1 MEGVEAEIVIVGAG
15 IAGLTTSL
23 GLHRLGI
30 RSLVLESSES
40 LRVSGFA
47 FTTWTNAWRA
57 LDEIGIGDALR
68 QQHDRL
74 YGIVASSI
82 TSGLPTSEMS
92 FTTKA
97 SHGDHEVRCVR
108 RKFLLE
114 ALQNEL
120 PSGTIRFS
128 SKVVSIEEDSG
139 GCFKMVHLA
148 NGSVVKAKVLVG
160 CDGVN
165 SVVSKWL
172 GFKKPAFVG
181 RSAIRGFADFKRSH
195 GFEPKFLLF
204 VGKGVRCGFVPCNEG
219 TVYWFFTFAS
229 STKDKEIEKN
239 SAKMKEFVLSNLG
252 KVPDKVKA
260 IVEITE
266 LDSITY
272 SPLRSGRPWELL
284 WANISKGNVCVTGDA
299 FHPMTPDI
307 RQGGCSALE
316 DGVVLARCLAE
327 ALMKNSSTAEAK
339 EGDGKEE
346 YERIEMGMKKFAKE
360 RKWRGIVLVCTA
372 YMVGFVQQSNAVVV
386 SFLRDK
392 VLGSFM
398 AGLLLK
404 RADFDCGKLSIS

>member
-1 MEGVEAEIVIVGAG
+1 MLRSKDDATG
-15 IAGLTTSL
+15 
-23 GLHRLGI
+23 RLGI

-57 LDEIGIGDALR
+57 LDEIGIGDSLR

-82 TSGLPTSEMS
+82 ISGLPTSEMS
-92 FTTKA
+92 FTTQA
-97 SHGDHEVRCVR
+97 SQGDHEVRCVR

-114 ALQNEL
+114 ALQKEL

-139 GCFKMVHLA
+139 GCFK
-148 NGSVVKAKVLVG
+148 
-160 CDGVN
+160 DGPSCKWVC
-165 SVVSKWL
+165 SK
-172 GFKKPAFVG
+172 GK
-181 RSAIRGFADFKRSH
+181 DFKGSH
-195 GFEPKFLLF
+195 GLEPKFLLF
-204 VGKGVRCGFVPCNEG
+204 VGKGVRCGFAPCNEG
-219 TVYWFFTFAS
+219 TVYWFFTFTS

-239 SAKMKEFVLSNLG
+239 PVKMKEFVLSNLG
-252 KVPDKVKA
+252 KVPDEFKA
-260 IVEITE
+260 VVEITE
-266 LDSITY
+266 LDSIAY
-272 SPLRSGRPWELL
+272 SQLRSGRPWELL

-327 ALMKNSSTAEAK
+327 ALRKNPSTAEAK

-346 YERIEMGMKKFAKE
+346 YERIEMGMKKFAEE
-360 RKWRGIVLVCTA
+360 RKWRGIVLVSTA
-372 YMVGFVQQSNAVVV
+372 YMVGFVQQSNGVVV

>member
-1 MEGVEAEIVIVGAG
+1 MLGTTLSAVSNIENSLIRNTMEGVEAEIVIVGAG

-30 RSLVLESSES
+30 RSSVLESSES

-57 LDEIGIGDALR
+57 LDGIGIGDSLR

-82 TSGLPTSEMS
+82 ISGLPTSEMS

-114 ALQNEL
+114 ALQKEL

-148 NGSVVKAKVLVG
+148 NGSAVKAKVLIG

-172 GFKKPAFVG
+172 GFKKPASWVDLPFG
-181 RSAIRGFADFKRSH
+181 G
-195 GFEPKFLLF
+195 LQ
-204 VGKGVRCGFVPCNEG
+204 
-219 TVYWFFTFAS
+219 
-229 STKDKEIEKN
+229 
-239 SAKMKEFVLSNLG
+239 
-252 KVPDKVKA
+252 
-260 IVEITE
+260 
-266 LDSITY
+266 
-272 SPLRSGRPWELL
+272 
-284 WANISKGNVCVTGDA
+284 ISKAVMGLSPNSC
-299 FHPMTPDI
+299 
-307 RQGGCSALE
+307 CSLE
-316 DGVVLARCLAE
+316 RACDVVLPLVMKALCIGFSPSLAP
-327 ALMKNSSTAEAK
+327 
-339 EGDGKEE
+339 
-346 YERIEMGMKKFAKE
+346 
-360 RKWRGIVLVCTA
+360 
-372 YMVGFVQQSNAVVV
+372 Q
-386 SFLRDK
+386 K
-392 VLGSFM
+392 V
-398 AGLLLK
+398 
-404 RADFDCGKLSIS
+404 RNY